1 MLTALYAL
9 LFTLLL
15 TVSHAVKAM
24 KTFLRVTWAQVVA
37 GAVELW
43 AQVVVSVPIVYR
55 KLLALIKK

>member
-24 KTFLRVTWAQVVA
+24 KIFLRVT
-37 GAVELW
+37 W

>member
-24 KTFLRVTWAQVVA
+24 KTFLRVTWAQVVV
-37 GAVELW
+37 GV
-43 AQVVVSVPIVYR
+43 Q
-55 KLLALIKK
+55 ALIKKASRSNNERV